1 MVEETKIEKQPVEED
16 KIEKNESAT
25 SGTGNVGIERMVY
38 HNNVDGAKKL
48 KCKKPMKA
56 PKRAKP
62 GRGRLDPSTL
72 METLIATEEWE

>member
-1 MVEETKIEKQPVEED
+1 M
-16 KIEKNESAT
+16 
-25 SGTGNVGIERMVY
+25 ERMVY